1 MKYFVVQ
8 LSLKGT
14 ETESRASNR
23 LPCRDLF
30 YSVHYKTHLFQ
41 ISWIFTNFSPFYCL
55 FAGEVERLLK
65 EYRQNQELVR
75 RIGGHYYQII
85 YPVQLRH
92 HEKMGISTREVAKVR
107 NRLRKRNTF
116 DSTVCLFIFISSPP
130 HKLYHCETQTNTRSD
145 SSSICEASPFES
157 PLQLTESKSIK

>member
-1 MKYFVVQ
+1 MIWLIK
-8 LSLKGT
+8 
-14 ETESRASNR
+14 A
-23 LPCRDLF
+23 
-30 YSVHYKTHLFQ
+30 LFQ
-41 ISWIFTNFSPFYCL
+41 KWIFIKCFMSFSFSCL

-116 DSTVCLFIFISSPP
+116 DSTVCLFIFISSP
-130 HKLYHCETQTNTRSD
+130 HTHTNTHTLSLWTTNTTIALLLYLKR
-145 SSSICEASPFES
+145 
-157 PLQLTESKSIK
+157 KSEWKCVTIDQKTVEN